1 MNDSSSCGSTP
12 ASSPTSSVSSLS
24 SSCSSRSSL
33 SSVSSRCSSRSR
45 ESTPTLENEN
55 FIVEDGYKYYDD
67 PDYVPDNE
75 KYLVAGKDFKKLT
88 RKAQKLGAETL
99 GYSTRKN
106 NKYMVTLPEGKK
118 VHFGSPKYA
127 DYTIH
132 KDKERRDK
140 YLARATKIKNKQGEL
155 TYTNPE
161 SSNYWSVNLLWPK
174 KN

>member
-1 MNDSSSCGSTP
+1 MQ
-12 ASSPTSSVSSLS
+12 LS
-24 SSCSSRSSL
+24 SYDHLTKDTVIFKEAKGSKVKDS
-33 SSVSSRCSSRSR
+33 
-45 ESTPTLENEN
+45 N
-55 FIVEDGYKYYDD
+55 IKYKRI
-67 PDYVPDNE
+67 PIE
-75 KYLVAGKDFKKLT
+75 IKY
-88 RKAQKLGAETL
+88 Q
-99 GYSTRKN
+99 N
-106 NKYMVTLPEGKK
+106 NKYMATLPSGKK
-118 VHFGSPKYA
+118 VHFGSPKYP